1 MNRVKTII
9 HRAVLA
15 VGSLPSV
22 ASTALAAKDISIST
36 FTDSGSDFWAGVE
49 PIKGTIIKLIGIV
62 VVIYGVSLITGTL
75 GGGIKTNLA
84 NIVNNIQMR
93 SEGYKGI
100 VSVVIGLVIV
110 SVVLAMCFSIWNDMF
125 SGKAV

>member
-1 MNRVKTII
+1 
-9 HRAVLA
+9 
-15 VGSLPSV
+15 
-22 ASTALAAKDISIST
+22 
-36 FTDSGSDFWAGVE
+36 
-49 PIKGTIIKLIGIV
+49 
-62 VVIYGVSLITGTL
+62 VVIYGVSLIAGTL